1 MKIEIIKDGV
11 LQPMELFIAI
21 FYLVL
26 IVVFVLLVYVSIDL
40 ALDNFPEARTELE
53 KPAPMWSIFLLWLV
67 IFCRTNRD

>member
-67 IFCRTNRD
+67 ILCRTNRD

>member
-26 IVVFVLLVYVSIDL
+26 IVVFVPLVYVSIDL